1 MVGPGCLSGEAG
13 RSFVLMYENTYDDR
27 RGITGL
33 AEGFLEA
40 QRAGGFIEP
49 PSATHGLRLEDAYRV
64 GGEIAR
70 TRLRDGWQP
79 AGWKVG
85 LTNREIWPR
94 WGLDR
99 PIIAPVYRE
108 TIFHVPAQRRGTARA
123 DGPPTGHAGPH
134 AHPAP
139 GDPRLSVP
147 MGTRAAA
154 RLEVEVVFGF
164 ADVLDAET
172 AAGPPAD
179 PIWIALGVE
188 LVDCHYSG
196 WRFDPADGVADF
208 GLHAGLIVG
217 PPVPLPPHGGEAPDP
232 ARSSPDFADS
242 LPDPARSLPQMAV
255 TLSADGEAL
264 ARGRGDAVLGSPFNV
279 LAELQGSL
287 RPAAAAYPDR
297 RTDSR
302 EAGRNY
308 IVSTGTL
315 TPLVEA
321 RIGTT
326 YEVEADL
333 LPSFSFVLV

>member
-1 MVGPGCLSGEAG
+1 MIRPGCPSGEAG
-13 RSFVLMYENTYDDR
+13 RSFVFMYDNTHDARD
-27 RGITGL
+27 GITALDIAGL
-33 AEGFLEA
+33 AAGFLEA
-40 QRAGGFIEP
+40 QSMGGFVEP
-49 PSATHGLRLEDAYRV
+49 PSASHGLRLEAAYRV
-64 GGEIAR
+64 GAEIAR
-70 TRLRDGWQP
+70 TRQRDGWRQ

-94 WGLDR
+94 WGLDC

-108 TIFHVPAQRRGTARA
+108 TIFRDPGEPQGAARA
-123 DGPPTGHAGPH
+123 DSHPVPAGS
-134 AHPAP
+134 
-139 GDPRLSVP
+139 PRLAVP

-164 ADVLDAET
+164 ADVLDAEAVAEPRT
-172 AAGPPAD
+172 D
-179 PIWIALGVE
+179 PVWIALGVE

-217 PPVPLPPHGGEAPDP
+217 PRILLPRGQSGAPD
-232 ARSSPDFADS
+232 F
-242 LPDPARSLPQMAV
+242 ARSLPQMAV
-255 TLSADGEAL
+255 TLSGDGEAL
-264 ARGRGDAVLGSPFNV
+264 ADGRGDAVLGSPFHV
-279 LAELQGSL
+279 LAELHRSL
-287 RPAAAAYPDR
+287 RPAIAAYPAPEA
-297 RTDSR
+297 DSR
-302 EAGRNY
+302 DAGHDQEAGDGY
-308 IVSTGTL
+308 LVSTGTL